1 MTGAWPTAELDP
13 VRRLRIMAA
22 AIPGAMAGEVLV
34 HRPIDV
40 VWARASDLE
49 TELPLLV
56 HDFREVR
63 VSDREG
69 DRLVAR
75 ARSPL
80 GLRAR
85 FDVVLQ
91 PHWCWCESRFLLC
104 GMAAAAR
111 GDDTV
116 FGFLGGLRVPAA
128 NVLERMAARPA
139 TALLRNTLE
148 RFADRVEATST
159 NG

>member
-1 MTGAWPTAELDP
+1 MSNSWPEADLDP
-13 VRRLRIMAA
+13 VRRLQIMAA
-22 AIPGAMAGEVLV
+22 AIPGAMVGEVLV
-34 HRPIDV
+34 HRPIEQ

-56 HDFREVR
+56 HDFRDVR
-63 VSDREG
+63 VSERHG

-104 GMAAAAR
+104 GMAATSR
-111 GDDTV
+111 GDDTL
-116 FGFLGGLRVPAA
+116 FGFLGGVRVPGARS
-128 NVLERMAARPA
+128 LERVAARPA
-139 TALLRNTLE
+139 AALLRSTLD
-148 RFADRVEATST
+148 RFAARAEAAPTT
-159 NG
+159 G

>member
-1 MTGAWPTAELDP
+1 MSNSWPTADLDP
-13 VRRLRIMAA
+13 ARRLQIMAA

-34 HRPIDV
+34 HRPIDE

-63 VSDREG
+63 VSDRVG

-80 GLRAR
+80 GLRAC

-104 GMAAAAR
+104 GMAAAPQ

-116 FGFLGGLRVPAA
+116 FAFLGGLRLPGAAGLERVASRPAA
-128 NVLERMAARPA
+128 
-139 TALLRNTLE
+139 ALLQGTLE
-148 RFADRVEATST
+148 RFAARAEAT
-159 NG
+159 

>member
-1 MTGAWPTAELDP
+1 MTHSWPTAELDP

-22 AIPGAMAGEVLV
+22 AIPGAMVGEVLV
-34 HRPIDV
+34 HRPIDE

-63 VSDREG
+63 VTDRDG

-91 PHWCWCESRFLLC
+91 PRWCWCESRFLLC
-104 GMAAAAR
+104 GMAAASH
-111 GDDTV
+111 GEDTV
-116 FGFLGGLRVPAA
+116 FGFLGGLRVPGAS
-128 NVLERMAARPA
+128 VLERVGSRPA
-139 TALLRNTLE
+139 AALLRGTLD
-148 RFADRVEATST
+148 RFAARAEAAAT
-159 NG
+159 GE

>member
-1 MTGAWPTAELDP
+1 MTNSWPTADLDP
-13 VRRLRIMAA
+13 VRRLQIMAA

-34 HRPIDV
+34 HRPIAD

-63 VSDREG
+63 VTDRDG

-104 GMAAAAR
+104 GMAAVTH

-116 FGFLGGLRVPAA
+116 FGFLGGVRVPGAS
-128 NVLERMAARPA
+128 VLERAAARPA
-139 TALLRNTLE
+139 AALMRGTLE
-148 RFADRVEATST
+148 RFAGRVEAT
-159 NG
+159 